1 MPTFSGFAPPLLL
14 PPVVAPPPAPG
25 ESLPPH
31 ADRARAAVETT
42 AAHFITR
49 RKGVS
54 LLTGGTAS
62 AALGT
67 TGEYSRGLTVF
78 DGEDRRCPNR
88 YALCSTSAS
97 TATRASRP
105 APIGTAASSTRRSPW
120 CRSYVGPP
128 GVRTPSRAIA
138 PGTRSRYQAKS
149 SPPRLCSVPT
159 TPEAPTTAV
168 PARVSSRA
176 ADAVFTTGGTPRWY
190 CSSAVTP
197 YGATTCDTSSVTSL
211 RACSQARTSSTR
223 SVPPASPRDGTTLRA
238 LPART

>member
-1 MPTFSGFAPPLLL
+1 MPTFRGLAPPL
-14 PPVVAPPPAPG
+14 PPVVAPPPVLV

-78 DGEDRRCPNR
+78 AGEDRRCPNR

-105 APIGTAASSTRRSPW
+105 APIGTAPSS
-120 CRSYVGPP
+120 VGPS
-128 GVRTPSRAIA
+128 GARVPSRAIA

-149 SPPRLCSVPT
+149 SPPRLCSVLT
-159 TPEAPTTAV
+159 TADAPTTAV
-168 PARVSSRA
+168 AARVSSRA
-176 ADAVFTTGGTPRWY
+176 ADVALTTGGTPR
-190 CSSAVTP
+190 
-197 YGATTCDTSSVTSL
+197 
-211 RACSQARTSSTR
+211 R
-223 SVPPASPRDGTTLRA
+223 
-238 LPART
+238 